1 MAAVRIPAR
10 GGHRPA
16 NLRTNA
22 MDLGILAQQVFNG
35 VMLGVIYA
43 MIAVG
48 FSLFF
53 GVLDVIKFSHGD
65 VVTVGAFS
73 SLGAIGLAGSLVA
86 LPPLVALG
94 AGIVAAVAMGAL
106 AGSLIGRFLI
116 LPLRQAPA
124 VNVLL
129 ATLMA
134 GTVLREAI
142 RLGVP
147 NGGNPK
153 PFPALLPAGSIRFG
167 SFSVG
172 FDSVIIL
179 GAGLALVVATHLLIS
194 RSRMGLAIRAVAQDG
209 EVARLAGVDF
219 QRIVLGTFALGS
231 ALAAFAG
238 CMLGLYYREI
248 NFNMGLLLGVIGFA
262 SAVVGGLGSLL
273 GPIIGGFLFA
283 GVQTLVVVVLPLSS
297 AYKDVI
303 AFAAVIVLIGVFPTG
318 LIAERRSERV

>member
-1 MAAVRIPAR
+1 
-10 GGHRPA
+10 
-16 NLRTNA
+16 
-22 MDLGILAQQVFNG
+22 MDIGILAQQLFNG
-35 VMLGVIYA
+35 LMLGVIYA

-73 SLGAIGLAGSLVA
+73 SFGLAGVAGSVFA
-86 LPPLVALG
+86 LPPALALASG
-94 AGIVAAVAMGAL
+94 LAAAVAAGAL
-106 AGSLIGRFLI
+106 SGVIIGRFLV
-116 LPLRQAPA
+116 LPLRHAPGI
-124 VNVLL
+124 NIML

-153 PFPALLPAGSIRFG
+153 PFPALLPAGILRAG

-172 FDSVIIL
+172 IDSLIIL
-179 GAGLALVVATHLLIS
+179 GAGLSLVLGTHLLIT
-194 RSRMGLAIRAVAQDG
+194 RTRFGLAIQAVAQDS
-209 EVARLAGVDF
+209 EVARLSGINFRAT
-219 QRIVLGTFALGS
+219 VLGTFALGS
-231 ALAAFAG
+231 GLAAFAG
-238 CMLGLYYREI
+238 CLLGLYYREI
-248 NFNMGLLLGVIGFA
+248 NFNMGVLLGVIGFA
-262 SAVVGGLGSLL
+262 SAVIGGLGTLL
-273 GPIIGGFLFA
+273 GAVIGGFLFA
-283 GVQTLVVVVLPLSS
+283 GVQTAVVVVLPFSS

-303 AFAAVIVLIGVFPTG
+303 AFAAVIVLIAIFPTG

>member
-1 MAAVRIPAR
+1 
-10 GGHRPA
+10 
-16 NLRTNA
+16 
-22 MDLGILAQQVFNG
+22 MDFGILAQQLFNG

-73 SLGAIGLAGSLVA
+73 SLGAIGLVGGLVA

-94 AGIVAAVAMGAL
+94 TGIAAAIAIGSLVGA
-106 AGSLIGRFLI
+106 LIGRFLI

-153 PFPALLPAGSIRFG
+153 PFPALLPVGSIRLG

-172 FDSVIIL
+172 FDSVVIL
-179 GAGLALVVATHLLIS
+179 CAGLALVFATHLLIS

-219 QRIVLGTFALGS
+219 QRVVLGTFALGS

-283 GVQTLVVVVLPLSS
+283 GVQTLVVVVLPFSS

-303 AFAAVIVLIGVFPTG
+303 AFAAVIVLIGLFPTG

>member
-1 MAAVRIPAR
+1 
-10 GGHRPA
+10 
-16 NLRTNA
+16 

-53 GVLDVIKFSHGD
+53 GVLDVIKFSHGE

-73 SLGAIGLAGSLVA
+73 SLGAIGLAGSLIA
-86 LPPLVALG
+86 LPPLLALA
-94 AGIVAAVAMGAL
+94 AGLAAAVAIGGLVGA
-106 AGSLIGRFLI
+106 LIGRFLI
-116 LPLRQAPA
+116 LPLRHAPA

-153 PFPALLPAGSIRFG
+153 PFPALLPAGSIKAG

-172 FDSVIIL
+172 YDSVLIL
-179 GAGLALVVATHLLIS
+179 CAGLGLVFATHLLIS
-194 RSRMGLAIRAVAQDG
+194 RSRMGLAIRAVAQDS
-209 EVARLAGVDF
+209 EVARLSGINF
-219 QRIVLGTFALGS
+219 QRVVLGTFALGS

-248 NFNMGLLLGVIGFA
+248 NFNMGVLLGIIGFA
-262 SAVVGGLGSLL
+262 SAVIGGLGSLL
-273 GPIIGGFLFA
+273 GPIVGGFLFA
-283 GVQTLVVVVLPLSS
+283 GVQTLVVVLLPFSS
-297 AYKDVI
+297 AYKDVV
-303 AFAAVIVLIGVFPTG
+303 AFAVVIVLIGLFPTG

>member
-1 MAAVRIPAR
+1 
-10 GGHRPA
+10 
-16 NLRTNA
+16 
-22 MDLGILAQQVFNG
+22 MDVGILAQQLFNG
-35 VMLGVIYA
+35 LMLGVIYA

-73 SLGAIGLAGSLVA
+73 SLGAAALAGGLIA
-86 LPPLVALG
+86 LPPVLAL
-94 AGIVAAVAMGAL
+94 ASGIAAAVVIGSL
-106 AGSLIGRFLI
+106 AGVIIGRVLV
-116 LPLRQAPA
+116 LPLRHAPG

-153 PFPALLPAGSIRFG
+153 RFPALLPSG
-167 SFSVG
+167 
-172 FDSVIIL
+172 
-179 GAGLALVVATHLLIS
+179 ATHLLIT
-194 RSRMGLAIRAVAQDG
+194 RTRFGLAIRAVAQDG
-209 EVARLAGVDF
+209 EVARLSGIDF
-219 QRIVLGTFALGS
+219 HAVVLGTFALGS

-248 NFNMGLLLGVIGFA
+248 NFNMGVLLGIIGFA
-262 SAVVGGLGSLL
+262 SAVVGGLGSML

-283 GVQTLVVVVLPLSS
+283 GVQTLVVVALPISS

-303 AFAAVIVLIGVFPTG
+303 AFAVIIILIAIFPTG

>member
-1 MAAVRIPAR
+1 
-10 GGHRPA
+10 
-16 NLRTNA
+16 
-22 MDLGILAQQVFNG
+22 MDPGILAQQLFNG

-53 GVLDVIKFSHGD
+53 GVFDVIKFSHGD

-73 SLGAIGLAGSLVA
+73 SLGAVGLAGGLIA
-86 LPPLVALG
+86 LPPVIALA
-94 AGIVAAVAMGAL
+94 AGLAAAVAIGGLVGA
-106 AGSLIGRFLI
+106 LIGRFLI

-153 PFPALLPAGSIRFG
+153 PFPALLPTGSIKAG

-172 FDSVIIL
+172 FDSIMIL
-179 GAGLALVVATHLLIS
+179 CAGLGLVFATHLLIS

-209 EVARLAGVDF
+209 EVARLSGIDF
-219 QRIVLGTFALGS
+219 QRVVLGTFALGS

-248 NFNMGLLLGVIGFA
+248 NFNMGVLLGIIGFA
-262 SAVVGGLGSLL
+262 SAVIGGLGSLL

-283 GVQTLVVVVLPLSS
+283 GVQTLVVVLLPFSS
-297 AYKDVI
+297 AYKDVV
-303 AFAAVIVLIGVFPTG
+303 AFAVVIVLIGLFPTG
-318 LIAERRSERV
+318 LIAERRSDRV

>member
-1 MAAVRIPAR
+1 
-10 GGHRPA
+10 
-16 NLRTNA
+16 
-22 MDLGILAQQVFNG
+22 MDPGILAQQIFNG

-43 MIAVG
+43 MVAVG

-73 SLGAIGLAGSLVA
+73 SLGAVGLAGGLIA
-86 LPPLVALG
+86 LPPILALG
-94 AGIVAAVAMGAL
+94 AGLAAAVAIGGLVGA
-106 AGSLIGRFLI
+106 LIGRFLI

-129 ATLMA
+129 ATLLA

-153 PFPALLPAGSIRFG
+153 PFPALLPAGSIKAG

-172 FDSVIIL
+172 YDSIMIL
-179 GAGLALVVATHLLIS
+179 CAGLGLVLATHLLIS
-194 RSRMGLAIRAVAQDG
+194 RTRMGLAIRAVAQDG
-209 EVARLAGVDF
+209 EVASLSGIDF
-219 QRIVLGTFALGS
+219 QRVVLGTFALGS

-248 NFNMGLLLGVIGFA
+248 NFNMGVLLGIIGFA
-262 SAVVGGLGSLL
+262 SAVIGGLGSLL
-273 GPIIGGFLFA
+273 GPIVGGFLFA
-283 GVQTLVVVVLPLSS
+283 GVQTLVVVLLPFSS
-297 AYKDVI
+297 AYKDVV
-303 AFAAVIVLIGVFPTG
+303 AFAVVIVLIGLFPTG

>member
-1 MAAVRIPAR
+1 
-10 GGHRPA
+10 
-16 NLRTNA
+16 
-22 MDLGILAQQVFNG
+22 MDIGILAQQLFNG
-35 VMLGVIYA
+35 LMLGVIYA

-65 VVTVGAFS
+65 IVTVGAFS
-73 SLGAIGLAGSLVA
+73 SLGAAGLVGSLGVLPPALALAAGLLAAIAAGSIA
-86 LPPLVALG
+86 G
-94 AGIVAAVAMGAL
+94 AV
-106 AGSLIGRFLI
+106 IGRVLV
-116 LPLRQAPA
+116 LPLRHAPP

-153 PFPALLPAGSIRFG
+153 PFPALLPSGTITAG

-172 FDSVIIL
+172 VDSVMIL
-179 GAGLALVVATHLLIS
+179 CAGLLLVVGTHLLIT
-194 RSRMGLAIRAVAQDG
+194 RTRLGLAIRAVAQDS

-219 QRIVLGTFALGS
+219 QRVVLGTFALGS

-248 NFNMGLLLGVIGFA
+248 NFNMGVLLGVIGFA
-262 SAVVGGLGSLL
+262 SAVIGGLGSLL
-273 GPIIGGFLFA
+273 GPILGGFLFA
-283 GVQTLVVVVLPLSS
+283 GVQTLVVVVLPFSS
-297 AYKDVI
+297 AYKDVV
-303 AFAAVIVLIGVFPTG
+303 AFAAVIVLIGIFPTG
-318 LIAERRSERV
+318 LTAERRSERV

>member
-1 MAAVRIPAR
+1 
-10 GGHRPA
+10 
-16 NLRTNA
+16 
-22 MDLGILAQQVFNG
+22 MDLGILAQQLFNG
-35 VMLGVIYA
+35 LMLGVIYA

-73 SLGAIGLAGSLVA
+73 SLGAIGVAGGLVTVSPALALAAGLAAAVGMGSLAGV
-86 LPPLVALG
+86 
-94 AGIVAAVAMGAL
+94 I
-106 AGSLIGRFLI
+106 IGRLLV
-116 LPLRQAPA
+116 LPLRHAPA

-153 PFPALLPAGSIRFG
+153 PFPALLPGGKIATG

-172 FDSVIIL
+172 IDSVMIL
-179 GAGLALVVATHLLIS
+179 CAGLLLVLATHLLIT
-194 RSRMGLAIRAVAQDG
+194 RTRLGLSIRAVAQDG
-209 EVARLAGVDF
+209 EVARLSGIDF
-219 QRIVLGTFALGS
+219 QRVVLGTFALGS
-231 ALAAFAG
+231 GLAAFAG

-248 NFNMGLLLGVIGFA
+248 NFNMGVLLGIIGFA
-262 SAVVGGLGSLL
+262 SAVIGGLGSLL
-273 GPIIGGFLFA
+273 GPILGGFLFA
-283 GVQTLVVVVLPLSS
+283 GVQTIVVVVLPFSS
-297 AYKDVI
+297 AYKDVV
-303 AFAAVIVLIGVFPTG
+303 AFAAIIVLIAIFPTG

>member
-1 MAAVRIPAR
+1 
-10 GGHRPA
+10 
-16 NLRTNA
+16 

-53 GVLDVIKFSHGD
+53 GVLDVIKFSHGE

-73 SLGAIGLAGSLVA
+73 SLGAIGLVGGLVA
-86 LPPLVALG
+86 LPPFLALG
-94 AGIVAAVAMGAL
+94 AGLAAAVAIGGLVGA
-106 AGSLIGRFLI
+106 LIGRFLI

-153 PFPALLPAGSIRFG
+153 PFPALLPAGSIKSG

-172 FDSVIIL
+172 YDSIMIL
-179 GAGLALVVATHLLIS
+179 CAGLALVLATHLLIS
-194 RSRMGLAIRAVAQDG
+194 RTRMGLAIRAVAQDG
-209 EVARLAGVDF
+209 EVARLSGIDF
-219 QRIVLGTFALGS
+219 QRVVLSTFALGS

-248 NFNMGLLLGVIGFA
+248 NFNMGVLLGIIGFA
-262 SAVVGGLGSLL
+262 AAVIGGLGSLL
-273 GPIIGGFLFA
+273 GPIVGGFLFA
-283 GVQTLVVVVLPLSS
+283 GVQTLVVVLLPFSS
-297 AYKDVI
+297 AYKDVV
-303 AFAAVIVLIGVFPTG
+303 AFAVVIVLIGLFPTG

>member
-1 MAAVRIPAR
+1 
-10 GGHRPA
+10 
-16 NLRTNA
+16 
-22 MDLGILAQQVFNG
+22 MDLGIFAQQLFNG

-53 GVLDVIKFSHGD
+53 GVFDVIKFSHGD

-73 SLGAIGLAGSLVA
+73 SLGAIGIFGGFAATSPLLALA
-86 LPPLVALG
+86 
-94 AGIVAAVAMGAL
+94 AGILAAVAVGGMVGA
-106 AGSLIGRFLI
+106 LIGRFLV

-134 GTVLREAI
+134 GTVLRELI

-147 NGGNPK
+147 NGANPK
-153 PFPALLPAGSIRFG
+153 PFPALLPAGLIKYG

-172 FDSVIIL
+172 IDSIIIL
-179 GAGLALVVATHLLIS
+179 VAGLALVFATHLLIS
-194 RSRMGLAIRAVAQDG
+194 RSRIGLAIRAVAQDD
-209 EVARLAGVDF
+209 EVARLSGIDF
-219 QRIVLGTFALGS
+219 QRVVLGTFALGS
-231 ALAAFAG
+231 TLAAFAG

-248 NFNMGLLLGVIGFA
+248 NFNMGVLLGVIGFA
-262 SAVVGGLGSLL
+262 SAVIGGLGSLI

-283 GVQTLVVVVLPLSS
+283 GVQTLVVVLLPFSS

-303 AFAAVIVLIGVFPTG
+303 AFGVVIVLIGFFPTG
-318 LIAERRSERV
+318 LLAERRSERV

>member
-1 MAAVRIPAR
+1 
-10 GGHRPA
+10 
-16 NLRTNA
+16 

-53 GVLDVIKFSHGD
+53 GVLDIIKFSHGD

-73 SLGAIGLAGSLVA
+73 SLGAVGIAGGLVA
-86 LPPLVALG
+86 LPPLLALG
-94 AGIVAAVAMGAL
+94 AGIAAAVAIGGL
-106 AGSLIGRFLI
+106 VGSLIGRFLI

-153 PFPALLPAGSIRFG
+153 PFPGLLPAGSIRIG

-172 FDSVIIL
+172 YDSVIIL
-179 GAGLALVVATHLLIS
+179 CAGLALVLATHLLIS

-219 QRIVLGTFALGS
+219 QRVVLGTFALGS

-248 NFNMGLLLGVIGFA
+248 NFNMGVLLGVIGFA

-283 GVQTLVVVVLPLSS
+283 GVQTLVVVVLPFSS

-303 AFAAVIVLIGVFPTG
+303 AFAAVIVLIGLFPTG

>member
-1 MAAVRIPAR
+1 
-10 GGHRPA
+10 
-16 NLRTNA
+16 
-22 MDLGILAQQVFNG
+22 MDLGILAQQLFNG
-35 VMLGVIYA
+35 LMLGVIYA

-53 GVLDVIKFSHGD
+53 GVLDIIKFSHGD

-73 SLGAIGLAGSLVA
+73 SLGALGLVGGLTILPPALALAVGLAAAIAV
-86 LPPLVALG
+86 G
-94 AGIVAAVAMGAL
+94 AIVGV
-106 AGSLIGRFLI
+106 LIGRLLV
-116 LPLRQAPA
+116 LPLRHAPA
-124 VNVLL
+124 INVLL

-142 RLGVP
+142 RLSVP

-153 PFPALLPAGSIRFG
+153 PFPALLPTGTITAG

-172 FDSVIIL
+172 IDSVMIL
-179 GAGLALVVATHLLIS
+179 CTGLLLVCGTHLVIT
-194 RSRMGLAIRAVAQDG
+194 RTRFGLAIRAVAQDG
-209 EVARLAGVDF
+209 EVARLSGINF
-219 QRIVLGTFALGS
+219 QRVVLGTFALGS

-248 NFNMGLLLGVIGFA
+248 NFNMGVLLGIIGFA

-273 GPIIGGFLFA
+273 GPILGGFLFA
-283 GVQTLVVVVLPLSS
+283 GIQTLVVVALPFSS
-297 AYKDVI
+297 AYKDVF
-303 AFAAVIVLIGVFPTG
+303 AFAAVIVLIGIFPTG